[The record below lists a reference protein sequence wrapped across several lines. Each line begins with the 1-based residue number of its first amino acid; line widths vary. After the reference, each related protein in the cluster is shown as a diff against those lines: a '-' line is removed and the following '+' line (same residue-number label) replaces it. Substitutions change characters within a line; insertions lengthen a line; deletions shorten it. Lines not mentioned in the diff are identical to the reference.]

1 MSLSAVLT
9 RFLALRKSEG
19 STPGTR
25 TLTRKLLLLL
35 LLLFDNTF
43 IFRNAFIILVFD
55 ITLNYDILT
64 HVHSVLSSQN
74 LRLNE

>member
-9 RFLALRKSEG
+9 GSLALRKSEG
-19 STPGTR
+19 SIPGTR
-25 TLTRKLLLLL
+25 TLTRKSL

-64 HVHSVLSSQN
+64 HVHSVLSSRN

>member
-25 TLTRKLLLLL
+25 TLTRKLLLL